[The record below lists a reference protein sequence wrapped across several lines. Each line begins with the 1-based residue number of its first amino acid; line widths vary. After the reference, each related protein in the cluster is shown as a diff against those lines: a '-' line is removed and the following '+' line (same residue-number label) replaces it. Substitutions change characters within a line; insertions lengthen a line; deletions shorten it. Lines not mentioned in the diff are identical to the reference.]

1 MRRPRIKAQGL
12 GCYHC
17 MSRSVEGRIIFPNAG
32 MASEEGEKFVQ
43 LMCKLERFS
52 GVRVLTFVLMSTHY
66 HIVCEVPEPVE
77 LSDAELL
84 SRIEALYGPAR
95 RDAVARLLHYWTDEV
110 GAPEQAQ
117 GIRSRFVRRMFD
129 LSIFNKELK
138 GGFTQWYNRRHRRFG
153 PLWAERFTS
162 VLVQGGQAL
171 AAITA
176 YVDLNPIRAGLCT
189 DPKDYRY
196 CGYAEAVAKPS
207 SPRRSGIRSAMGL
220 ADTASWNEVASY
232 YRKFL
237 FQTGL
242 QSENKKRAGFDLQ
255 TVRRVVEQEEGQL
268 SVAESL
274 RCRVRYFSA
283 GAIIGS
289 KTFVEHNFERWKERF
304 KFKRPRSPYRV
315 ETFQSVELWS
325 FHNPRVQP
333 TG

>member
-117 GIRSRFVRRMFD
+117 DIRSRFVRRMFD

-171 AAITA
+171 AAIAA

-315 ETFQSVELWS
+315 ETFQSVELWA

>member
-12 GCYHC
+12 GFYHC
-17 MSRSVEGRIIFPNAG
+17 MSRSVEGRIIFPNSG

-43 LMCKLERFS
+43 LMYKLERFS

-77 LSDAELL
+77 LSDAEFL

-95 RDAVARLLHYWTDEV
+95 RDNIARQLHYWTDEV
-110 GAPEQAQ
+110 GAPEEAQ
-117 GIRSRFVRRMFD
+117 RIRSQFVRRMFD

-171 AAITA
+171 AAIAA
-176 YVDLNPIRAGLCT
+176 YTDLNPIRAGLCT
-189 DPKDYRY
+189 DPKEYRY

-207 SPRRSGIRSAMGL
+207 SPRRSGIRTAMGL
-220 ADTASWNEVASY
+220 VDTVSWNEVASY

-242 QSENKKRAGFDLQ
+242 QSENDKRAGFDLR
-255 TVRRVVEQEEGQL
+255 TVQRVVEQEEGQL
-268 SVAESL
+268 SVTESL
-274 RCRVRYFSA
+274 RCRIRYFSA
-283 GAIIGS
+283 GAILGS
-289 KTFVEHNFERWKERF
+289 RAFVEHNFEHWKERF

-315 ETFQSVELWS
+315 ETFQSVELWA

>member
-1 MRRPRIKAQGL
+1 
-12 GCYHC
+12 

-117 GIRSRFVRRMFD
+117 DIRSRFVRRMFD

-171 AAITA
+171 AAIAA

>member
-84 SRIEALYGPAR
+84 SRIEALYGSAR

-171 AAITA
+171 AAIAA

-274 RCRVRYFSA
+274 RCRVWYFSA

-315 ETFQSVELWS
+315 ETFQSVELWA

>member
-12 GCYHC
+12 GLYHC
-17 MSRSVEGRIIFPNAG
+17 MSRSVEGRVIFPNSG

-52 GVRVLTFVLMSTHY
+52 GLRVLTFVLMSTHY

-77 LSDAELL
+77 LSDSDLL

-95 RDAVARLLHYWTDEV
+95 RDTIARQLHYWTDEV
-110 GAPEQAQ
+110 GNPEQAQ
-117 GIRSRFVRRMFD
+117 RIRSQFVRRMFD

-138 GGFTQWYNRRHRRFG
+138 GGFAQWYNRRHRRFG

-171 AAITA
+171 AAVAA

-207 SPRRSGIRSAMGL
+207 SPRRSGIRTVMEL
-220 ADTASWNEVASY
+220 ADTVSWNDVASY

-242 QSENKKRAGFDLQ
+242 RSENEKRAGFDLQ
-255 TVRRVVEQEEGQL
+255 TVQRVVEQEEGQL
-268 SVAESL
+268 SVTESL
-274 RCRVRYFSA
+274 RCRIRYFSA
-283 GAIIGS
+283 GAILGS
-289 KTFVEHNFERWKERF
+289 KAFVEHNFERWKERF
-304 KFKRPRSPYRV
+304 KFKRPRSPYRI
-315 ETFQSVELWS
+315 ETFQSVELWA

>member
-12 GCYHC
+12 GFYHC
-17 MSRSVEGRIIFPNAG
+17 MSRSVEGRVIFPNSG

-95 RDAVARLLHYWTDEV
+95 RDAIARQLHYWTDEV

-117 GIRSRFVRRMFD
+117 GIRSQFVRRMFD

-138 GGFTQWYNRRHRRFG
+138 GGFAQWYNKRHRRFG

-162 VLVQGGQAL
+162 VLIQGGQAL
-171 AAITA
+171 AAIAA

-207 SPRRSGIRSAMGL
+207 SPRRSGIRTAMGL
-220 ADTASWNEVASY
+220 VDTASWNEVASY

-255 TVRRVVEQEEGQL
+255 TVQRVVEQEDGQL
-268 SVAESL
+268 SVTESL

-283 GAIIGS
+283 GAILGS
-289 KTFVEHNFERWKERF
+289 KAFVEHNFERWKERF
-304 KFKRPRSPYRV
+304 KFKRPRSPYRI
-315 ETFQSVELWS
+315 ETFQSVELWA

>member
-12 GCYHC
+12 GLYHC
-17 MSRSVEGRIIFPNAG
+17 MSRSVEGRVIFPNSG

-52 GVRVLTFVLMSTHY
+52 GLRVLTFVLMSTHY

-77 LSDAELL
+77 LSDSDLL

-95 RDAVARLLHYWTDEV
+95 RDTIARQLHYWTDEV
-110 GAPEQAQ
+110 GNPEQAQ
-117 GIRSRFVRRMFD
+117 RIRSQFVRRMFD

-138 GGFTQWYNRRHRRFG
+138 GGFAQWYNRRHRRFG

-171 AAITA
+171 AAVAA

-207 SPRRSGIRSAMGL
+207 SPRRSGIRTVMEL
-220 ADTASWNEVASY
+220 ADTVSWNDVASY

-242 QSENKKRAGFDLQ
+242 RSENEKRAGFDLQ
-255 TVRRVVEQEEGQL
+255 TVQRVVEQEEGQL
-268 SVAESL
+268 SVTESL
-274 RCRVRYFSA
+274 RCRIRYFSA
-283 GAIIGS
+283 GAILGS
-289 KTFVEHNFERWKERF
+289 KAFVEHNFERWKERF
-304 KFKRPRSPYRV
+304 KFKRPRSPYRI
-315 ETFQSVELWS
+315 ETFHSVELWA

>member
-1 MRRPRIKAQGL
+1 
-12 GCYHC
+12 
-17 MSRSVEGRIIFPNAG
+17 

-117 GIRSRFVRRMFD
+117 DIRSRFVRRMFD

-171 AAITA
+171 AALAA

-274 RCRVRYFSA
+274 RCRVWYFSA

-315 ETFQSVELWS
+315 ETFQSVELWA

>member
-12 GCYHC
+12 GFYHC
-17 MSRSVEGRIIFPNAG
+17 ISRSVEGRVIFPNSG
-32 MASEEGEKFVQ
+32 VASEEGEKFVQ
-43 LMCKLERFS
+43 LMCKLEQFC
-52 GVRVLTFVLMSTHY
+52 GVRVLTFALMSTHY
-66 HIVCEVPEPVE
+66 HILCEVPEPIE

-84 SRIEALYGPAR
+84 TRIEALYGSAR
-95 RDAVARLLHYWTDEV
+95 RDTIARQLHYWTET

-117 GIRSRFVRRMFD
+117 KIRSQFVRRMFD

-138 GGFTQWYNRRHRRFG
+138 GAFTQWYNRRHRRFG

-171 AAITA
+171 AMIAA

-207 SPRRSGIRSAMGL
+207 SPRCSGIRTAMGL
-220 ADTASWNEVASY
+220 PDTASWNEVASY

-237 FQTGL
+237 FQSGL
-242 QSENKKRAGFDLQ
+242 QSVNEKRAGFDLQ
-255 TVRRVVEQEEGQL
+255 TVQRVVEQEEGQL
-268 SVAESL
+268 SVTESL
-274 RCRVRYFSA
+274 LCRIRYFSA
-283 GAIIGS
+283 GAILGS
-289 KTFVEHNFERWKERF
+289 KAFIEHNFERLKERF
-304 KFKRPRSPYRV
+304 KFKRSRGPYRV
-315 ETFQSVELWS
+315 ETFQFLELWA
-325 FHNPRVQP
+325 FHHPRVQP